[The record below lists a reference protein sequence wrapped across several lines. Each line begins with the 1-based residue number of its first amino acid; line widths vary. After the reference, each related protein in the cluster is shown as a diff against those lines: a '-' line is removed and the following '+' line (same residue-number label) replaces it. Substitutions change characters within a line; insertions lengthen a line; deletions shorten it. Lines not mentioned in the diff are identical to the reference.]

1 MSGCLDFS
9 AVAFT
14 TREPIRHK
22 TMLMFTS
29 NSSVVQIRS
38 CPNGAMSSSP
48 GLRPQALP
56 WVCNVIHR
64 TTPKGLCRSRPNP
77 PQPLWGCHVPAS
89 ITQGSSFAAT
99 LGFDTLPRWGKRLH
113 EQPNEGIELARAMK
127 GIKGVSARKINQSR
141 GTSGHVWQ
149 DEYWDR
155 IVRDDNELQEK
166 MHYMFNN
173 PIKKG
178 LCADTSHWCGW
189 VIPEN

>member
-1 MSGCLDFS
+1 MHP
-9 AVAFT
+9 
-14 TREPIRHK
+14 EPFNIYKRYLPHWRQ
-22 TMLMFTS
+22 TG
-29 NSSVVQIRS
+29 SVYFVTFRCI
-38 CPNGAMSSSP
+38 
-48 GLRPQALP
+48 
-56 WVCNVIHR
+56 
-64 TTPKGLCRSRPNP
+64 TTPLKEAEIKI
-77 PQPLWGCHVPAS
+77 V
-89 ITQGSSFAAT
+89 SSHILSGHKKFYLLFAAVVMPDHAHA
-99 LGFDTLPRWGKRLH
+99 LL
-113 EQPNEGIELARAMK
+113 QPNEGIELARAMK